1 MTISQATAFLES
13 AFSTLNKEYFESAL
27 PMPIITIQTSPK
39 AYGHFTVN
47 EIWTDRQKK
56 HRRMKSI

>member
-1 MTISQATAFLES
+1 MTISQAAAFLES
-13 AFSTLNKEYFESAL
+13 AFSALNKEYFEDAL

-47 EIWTDRQKK
+47 RCV
-56 HRRMKSI
+56 